1 MLTKMTTQVS
11 LKAGASDESVV
22 GEPIADAP
30 ISKEYSTMAEC
41 LDSHGAKEGLGAWLQ
56 ALGAY
61 LVHTCTCIW
70 TSPLCSLLSEA
81 DVIHPYTRDSSLIM
95 AHIKVTM
102 SQPSYLHSSRKNSL
116 DRGQSRTRC

>member
-1 MLTKMTTQVS
+1 MPTKTATRVS

-41 LDSHGAKEGLGAWLQ
+41 LNSYGANEGLGAWLQ

-70 TSPLCSLLSEA
+70 TSPLLSEA
-81 DVIHPYTRDSSLIM
+81 DVIHPYTRDSSLLM

-102 SQPSYLHSSRKNSL
+102 SQPCLTPQQPEKFPR
-116 DRGQSRTRC
+116 